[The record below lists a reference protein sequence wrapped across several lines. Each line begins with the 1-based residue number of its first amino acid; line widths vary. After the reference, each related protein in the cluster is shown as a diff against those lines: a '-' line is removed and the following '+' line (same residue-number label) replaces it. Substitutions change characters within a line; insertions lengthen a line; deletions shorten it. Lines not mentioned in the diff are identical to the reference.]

1 MPDPNR
7 IAAPARYRIAV
18 YRLVGGYLARVSD
31 LPGCLCRGDSE
42 VEALENARAA
52 IRAWRQLARSL
63 EDRAAIVEI
72 EVSA

>member
-1 MPDPNR
+1 MQDAR
-7 IAAPARYRIAV
+7 IASPPRYRIAV

-42 VEALENARAA
+42 VEAVENARAA

-63 EDRAAIVEI
+63 EDRTALVEI
-72 EVSA
+72 EVNA

>member
-1 MPDPNR
+1 MLET
-7 IAAPARYRIAV
+7 APSAPPRYRIAV

-72 EVSA
+72 EISA

>member
-1 MPDPNR
+1 MLDSNLTASPP
-7 IAAPARYRIAV
+7 RYRIAV

>member
-1 MPDPNR
+1 MLD
-7 IAAPARYRIAV
+7 AARTASLPRYRIAV

>member
-1 MPDPNR
+1 MLDAAR
-7 IAAPARYRIAV
+7 IASIPRYRIAV

-42 VEALENARAA
+42 VEAVENARAA

>member
-1 MPDPNR
+1 MHDAAR
-7 IAAPARYRIAV
+7 IASFPRYRIAV

-31 LPGCLCRGDSE
+31 LPGCLCRGESE
-42 VEALENARAA
+42 VEAVENARAA

>member
-1 MPDPNR
+1 MHDAAR
-7 IAAPARYRIAV
+7 IAPCPRYRIAV

-42 VEALENARAA
+42 VEAVENARAA
-52 IRAWRQLARSL
+52 IRAWRELARSL

-72 EVSA
+72 DVSA

>member
-1 MPDPNR
+1 MLD
-7 IAAPARYRIAV
+7 AARNACLPRYRIAV

-63 EDRAAIVEI
+63 EDRPAIVEI

>member
-1 MPDPNR
+1 MLDPAR
-7 IAAPARYRIAV
+7 SASSPRYRIAV

-63 EDRAAIVEI
+63 EDRPAIVEI

>member
-1 MPDPNR
+1 MLDTTR
-7 IAAPARYRIAV
+7 HAAIPRYRIAV

-42 VEALENARAA
+42 VEAVENARAA